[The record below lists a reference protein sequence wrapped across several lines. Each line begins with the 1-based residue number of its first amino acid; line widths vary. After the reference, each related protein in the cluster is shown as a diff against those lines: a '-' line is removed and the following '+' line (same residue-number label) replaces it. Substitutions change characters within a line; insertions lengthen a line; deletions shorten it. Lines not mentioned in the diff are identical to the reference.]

1 MNKKFDKDLKYGQER
16 ENRIVSILDKDKTKM
31 EVKTERDW
39 WFKTNNIAIE
49 VECHGKPSGIKAT
62 ESDYWFH
69 NLCIDDEEYC
79 TLVFKT
85 ETLKKIVDKI
95 DKFKSVSGGDHNAS
109 KMILISLQKLFSAEI
124 IQAFKELDNE
134 EES

>member
-49 VECHGKPSGIKAT
+49 VECYGKPSGIMAT
-62 ESDYWFH
+62 EADYWVH
-69 NLCIDDEEYC
+69 ILANGDKDYC
-79 TLVFKT
+79 RLIFDTATVKHVGKT
-85 ETLKKIVDKI
+85 YT
-95 DKFKSVSGGDHNAS
+95 
-109 KMILISLQKLFSAEI
+109 
-124 IQAFKELDNE
+124 E
-134 EES
+134 EELRRIWQGSWAGKAEGDPFIVRGGYRCRHTWLPVVEI